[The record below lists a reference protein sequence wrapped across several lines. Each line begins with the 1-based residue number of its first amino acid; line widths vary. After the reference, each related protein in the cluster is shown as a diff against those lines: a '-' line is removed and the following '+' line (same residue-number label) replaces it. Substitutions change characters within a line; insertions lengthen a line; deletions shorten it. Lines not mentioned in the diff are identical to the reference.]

1 VLFSRCASGRRASPG
16 LLLRR
21 LAAQSN
27 DRGFQTSLTL
37 DHISNRDA
45 ASRRG
50 RSERLTSVS
59 AGQSLCG
66 APCVEPPAGIEP
78 ATPSL
83 PSMVGPL
90 EGQRGTSLRTTEPQ
104 VAGRIDDREMGCC
117 EAVCGVA
124 AGKSLARMQIIEGLA
139 GR

>member
-83 PSMVGPL
+83 PSMRRWFTTLCSTPRRHTTAQVGRRFQ
-90 EGQRGTSLRTTEPQ
+90 EWERG
-104 VAGRIDDREMGCC
+104 
-117 EAVCGVA
+117 A
-124 AGKSLARMQIIEGLA
+124 A
-139 GR
+139 